1 MDVVLSIAGSD
12 SSAGAG
18 IQADLKAIA
27 ACGGYGVTALT
38 AITAQNTRGVQ
49 ASAPVGT
56 TLLRQQ
62 LESLFSDVRIG
73 AAKTGMLANAE
84 QVQTVADFLRRHK
97 LVNLVVDPVMVS
109 TSGALL
115 LENDAIEVMRRE
127 LLPLATVVT
136 PNRHEL
142 AVLADQAID
151 NMDEAVTAARQLIAN
166 GVSAVLITGGH
177 FDESEAAD
185 LLVTS
190 QSTQRFA
197 ARRVAT
203 LHTHGTGCTLSAA
216 LATYLAHGLALADA
230 VAAAKGYVTE
240 ALRDAIALGQ
250 GHGPTDHFY
259 YMRREDPAAAL
270 QALQGLHGSRS
281 VSVGE
286 AT

>member
-38 AITAQNTRGVQ
+38 AITAQNTQGVQ
-49 ASAPVGT
+49 ASSPVGAV
-56 TLLRQQ
+56 LLRQQ
-62 LESLFSDVRIG
+62 LESLFSDVSIG
-73 AAKTGMLANAE
+73 AAKTGMLANAA
-84 QVQTVADFLRRHK
+84 QVQVVADYLRQHR
-97 LVNLVVDPVMVS
+97 LASLVVDPVMVS
-109 TSGALL
+109 TSGAIL
-115 LENDAIEVMRRE
+115 LENEAIEVMRRE

-142 AVLADQAID
+142 AVLADQTID
-151 NMDEAVTAARQLIAN
+151 NMDAAIEAARKLISS
-166 GVSAVLITGGH
+166 GSTAVLVTGGH
-177 FDESEAAD
+177 FEDSEAAD
-185 LLVTS
+185 ILVTQ

-197 ARRVAT
+197 ARRVVT
-203 LHTHGTGCTLSAA
+203 SHTHGTGCTFSAA
-216 LATYLAHGLALADA
+216 LATYLAHGLALVDA
-230 VAAAKGYVTE
+230 VTAAKVYITE

-270 QALQGLHGSRS
+270 QALQKRQRSRS